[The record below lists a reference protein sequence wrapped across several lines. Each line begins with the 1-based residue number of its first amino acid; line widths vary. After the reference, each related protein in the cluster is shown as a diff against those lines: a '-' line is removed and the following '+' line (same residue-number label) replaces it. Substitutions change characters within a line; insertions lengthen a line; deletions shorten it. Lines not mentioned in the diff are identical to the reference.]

1 MDQQRTDAGAFPL
14 TPWTQVTQARGDD
27 TRARASMELLCKLYW
42 VPLYAFARRQGLT
55 PEEAEDATQGFF
67 VQLLDGDTLSR
78 VDREKGRLRSY
89 LLGALK
95 NYLHNSR
102 RAEATEKRGGRLQ
115 RVEFDTREVEA
126 VCLQGRED
134 GLTPDAFFE
143 RRWAATLLDHAMRD
157 LEAEHRRTGK
167 ANVFAVLSDFITTH
181 GKEAKHDEA
190 AAKLGISEGA
200 ARVAVH
206 RLRKRYRE
214 LVRLQVA
221 ATVAT
226 EDEVDDELRHL
237 LSLY

>member
-1 MDQQRTDAGAFPL
+1 M
-14 TPWTQVTQARGDD
+14 TPWTQVTQALGDD
-27 TRARASMELLCKLYW
+27 TVARASMDILCKLYW
-42 VPLYAFARRQGLT
+42 VPLYSFSRRQGMS
-55 PEEAEDATQGFF
+55 PEESEDVTQGFF
-67 VQLLDGDTLSR
+67 AQLLDSDTLAR

-95 NYLHNSR
+95 NFQHNWR

-115 RVEFDTREVEA
+115 RVDFDTREVEA

-134 GLTPDAFFE
+134 GLSPDAFFE
-143 RRWAATLLDHAMRD
+143 RRWAATLLDHAMRE
-157 LEAEHRRTGK
+157 LENEHKRMGK
-167 ANVFAVLSDFITTH
+167 AAAFTVLSDFITLH

-226 EDEVDDELRHL
+226 EEEVDDELRHL